1 MTLMAL
7 ELQVLDWDNHKNV
20 AALYRF
26 DGIQPSLDPQK
37 QSKYKTYTVNY
48 SPSCIKMS
56 VLADI
61 DGITVKPV
69 LRCHLWLILMELQ
82 SNLY

>member
-37 QSKYKTYTVNY
+37 QSKYKTYTVH
-48 SPSCIKMS
+48 
-56 VLADI
+56 V
-61 DGITVKPV
+61 
-69 LRCHLWLILMELQ
+69 
-82 SNLY
+82 